1 MKGRWLLAGVILLSQ
16 VFVLAAQEK
25 LDDGLYAKMETGK
38 GLILIRLF
46 YEKAPM
52 TVANFIGLAEGKKAW
67 IDPINGES
75 KNTKFYDG
83 LTFHRVVKDFVIQGG
98 DPLGNGSGGP
108 GYQFGDEFNEDLKHD
123 KPGIL
128 SMANAGPGTNGSQFF
143 ITHKATPWLD
153 NRHSVFGEVVQG
165 MDVVLKIE
173 QGDLIKSVTILR
185 EGSKAKAFDIA
196 EIDKKAQKD
205 AEKQAE
211 ANKKTLPSF
220 SGVIDP
226 QRVPSAEQTE
236 VDEVALDMLVITYKG
251 AKTPKPHIYYDKAGA
266 LDVSKKLVQLARQKN
281 GDFRD
286 LIQKF
291 SDLPQQTTVPVL
303 KKSDPQ
309 LPAFLH
315 TAFRLKEGQVSDPID
330 SPMGYLLF
338 KRIPLEYANA
348 SHILIS
354 YQGAVGSKQKRT
366 KDEAMERA
374 RQVLKDALAKKDF
387 AELAKTYSDGP
398 TAPNGGQ
405 LGKFARGMMVPSFED
420 EVFRTKSGDVSANI
434 VETPF
439 GYHIIKREE

>member
-1 MKGRWLLAGVILLSQ
+1 LQQELKAVAYEALPQIHFLNAQNSSRPCPQTAFCLYFAGLMLPPMIP
-16 VFVLAAQEK
+16 VL
-25 LDDGLYAKMETGK
+25 
-38 GLILIRLF
+38 
-46 YEKAPM
+46 
-52 TVANFIGLAEGKKAW
+52 
-67 IDPINGES
+67 
-75 KNTKFYDG
+75 
-83 LTFHRVVKDFVIQGG
+83 
-98 DPLGNGSGGP
+98 
-108 GYQFGDEFNEDLKHD
+108 
-123 KPGIL
+123 
-128 SMANAGPGTNGSQFF
+128 
-143 ITHKATPWLD
+143 
-153 NRHSVFGEVVQG
+153 
-165 MDVVLKIE
+165 
-173 QGDLIKSVTILR
+173 
-185 EGSKAKAFDIA
+185 
-196 EIDKKAQKD
+196 
-205 AEKQAE
+205 
-211 ANKKTLPSF
+211 
-220 SGVIDP
+220 
-226 QRVPSAEQTE
+226 
-236 VDEVALDMLVITYKG
+236 
-251 AKTPKPHIYYDKAGA
+251 IYYDKAGA

-420 EVFRTKSGDVSANI
+420 EVFRTKPGDVSSTI